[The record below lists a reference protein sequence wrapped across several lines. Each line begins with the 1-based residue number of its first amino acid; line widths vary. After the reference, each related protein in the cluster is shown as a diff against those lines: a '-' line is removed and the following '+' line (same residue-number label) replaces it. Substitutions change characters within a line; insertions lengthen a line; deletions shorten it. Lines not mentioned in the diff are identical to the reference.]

1 MTPTPTLKAAVKAAI
16 EAQVTRQPP
25 TMTYGELARRVG
37 LPVPRGTLQAVLTE
51 LGQEYG
57 ALVVLDKKGADR
69 LPSFGYFDL
78 YHPLVP
84 AEERWLQWHRDAM
97 AALRK
102 LRALA
107 PIAGA

>member
-1 MTPTPTLKAAVKAAI
+1 
-16 EAQVTRQPP
+16 
-25 TMTYGELARRVG
+25 
-37 LPVPRGTLQAVLTE
+37 
-51 LGQEYG
+51 
-57 ALVVLDKKGADR
+57 VLDKKGADR